1 MKKKIIIA
9 IDGPVSSGKGTLAL
23 LLAKKLKALYIYTGG
38 MYRAL
43 ALNCLQNKIDI
54 KREEDVLKLLK
65 NTSIDLKP
73 EQLDTKVYLNNKE
86 VSSEIFLPSV
96 SSITPIIAAY
106 PRIRKEMVARQKKL
120 AEEQTSIIEGRDISS
135 VVAPNAD
142 LKIYLTAQLNTRIK
156 RRLNQLHARG
166 TKATFDEVKKEIEER
181 DKRDSDRD
189 ASPLTVVKDAVVIDT
204 TDDTVEQTVEK
215 VMKKLEE
222 RGLA

>member
-23 LLAKKLKALYIYTGG
+23 RLAKKLKALYIYTGG

-43 ALNCLQNKIDI
+43 ALNCLKNKIDI
-54 KREEDVLKLLK
+54 KKEEDVLKLLK

-120 AEEQTSIIEGRDISS
+120 AEKQTSIIEGRDIAS

-156 RRLNQLHARG
+156 RRLNQLHTSG
-166 TKATFDEVKKEIEER
+166 IKATFDEVKKEIKER
-181 DKRDSDRD
+181 DRRDSDRE
-189 ASPLTVVKDAVVIDT
+189 ASPLMVVKDAVVIDT

-222 RGLA
+222 RGLE